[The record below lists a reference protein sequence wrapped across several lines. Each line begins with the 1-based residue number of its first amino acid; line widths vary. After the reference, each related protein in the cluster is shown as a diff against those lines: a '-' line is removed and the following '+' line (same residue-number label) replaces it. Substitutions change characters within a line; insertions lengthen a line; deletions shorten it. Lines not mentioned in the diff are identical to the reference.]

1 MKYLLDTCV
10 ISELVA
16 KRPDPRV
23 TAWIDNIDSE
33 TAFLSAI
40 TLGEIRKG
48 IEKLPDSDRKST
60 LQAWLRDELS
70 IMFSGRVLPIDTPVA
85 LRWGELTGA
94 LESRGKKM
102 AAIDSL
108 IAATALHHHC
118 RLVTRN
124 EDDFKH
130 SGIALLNPW
139 S

>member
-16 KRPDPRV
+16 KRPDPKV

-40 TLGEIRKG
+40 TLGEIRKR

-94 LESRGKKM
+94 LESCGKKM

-108 IAATALHHHC
+108 VAATALHHHC
-118 RLVTRN
+118 RLVTCN

>member
-10 ISELVA
+10 ISELVT

-23 TAWIDNIDSE
+23 TAWIDSIDSE

-48 IEKLPDSDRKST
+48 IEKLSDSDRKST

>member
-23 TAWIDNIDSE
+23 TAWIDSIDSE

-70 IMFSGRVLPIDTPVA
+70 IMFSGRVLSIDTPVA
-85 LRWGELTGA
+85 IRWGELTGA

>member
-16 KRPDPRV
+16 KRPEPKV
-23 TAWIDNIDSE
+23 IACIDSIDPE
-33 TAFLSAI
+33 TAFLSVI

-48 IEKLPDSDRKST
+48 IEKLPKSDRKST
-60 LQAWLRDELS
+60 LQAWLRDELP
-70 IMFSGRVLPIDTPVA
+70 IMFSGRILPIDIPLV
-85 LRWGELTGA
+85 LRWGELAGE

-108 IAATALHHHC
+108 IAATALYHHC

-130 SGIALLNPW
+130 ADISLLNPW

>member
-23 TAWIDNIDSE
+23 TAWIDSIDSE
-33 TAFLSAI
+33 TAFLCAI

-48 IEKLPDSDRKST
+48 IEKLPDSGRKST
-60 LQAWLRDELS
+60 LQAWLRDELP

-85 LRWGELTGA
+85 LRWGELTGE
-94 LESRGKKM
+94 LEVRGKKM

>member
-23 TAWIDNIDSE
+23 TAWIDSIDSE

-85 LRWGELTGA
+85 FRWGELAGA

-130 SGIALLNPW
+130 SGVALLNPW

>member
-10 ISELVA
+10 ILELVA

-23 TAWIDNIDSE
+23 TAWIDSIDSE

-85 LRWGELTGA
+85 IRWGELTGA

>member
-10 ISELVA
+10 ILELVA

-23 TAWIDNIDSE
+23 TAWIDSIDSE

-85 LRWGELTGA
+85 LRWGELAGA

-108 IAATALHHHC
+108 IAATSLHHHC

>member
-16 KRPDPRV
+16 NRPDPRV
-23 TAWIDNIDSE
+23 TAWIDSIDSE
-33 TAFLSAI
+33 TAFLCVI

-48 IEKLPDSDRKST
+48 IEKLPDSGRKST
-60 LQAWLRDELS
+60 LQAWLRDEVS
-70 IMFSGRVLPIDTPVA
+70 IMFSGRVLPIDTSVA
-85 LRWGELTGA
+85 LRWGELTGE

-108 IAATALHHHC
+108 IAATALYHHC
-118 RLVTRN
+118 HLVTRN
-124 EDDFKH
+124 EDDFKN

>member
-23 TAWIDNIDSE
+23 TAWIDSIDSE
-33 TAFLSAI
+33 NAFLSAI

-130 SGIALLNPW
+130 SGVALLNPW

>member
-16 KRPDPRV
+16 KRPDPKV
-23 TAWIDNIDSE
+23 TAWIDSIDSE
-33 TAFLSAI
+33 TAFLCVI

-48 IEKLPDSDRKST
+48 IEKLPDSGRKST
-60 LQAWLRDELS
+60 LQSWLRDELS

-85 LRWGELTGA
+85 LRWGELIGE

-118 RLVTRN
+118 RIVTRN

-130 SGIALLNPW
+130 SGVPLLNPW

>member
-16 KRPDPRV
+16 KRPDSKV
-23 TAWIDNIDSE
+23 TAWIDSIDSE
-33 TAFLSAI
+33 NAFLSAI

-85 LRWGELTGA
+85 LRWGELAGA

-130 SGIALLNPW
+130 SGVALLNPW

>member
-23 TAWIDNIDSE
+23 TAWIDSIDSE
-33 TAFLSAI
+33 NAFLSAI
-40 TLGEIRKG
+40 TLGELRKG

-70 IMFSGRVLPIDTPVA
+70 IIFSGRVLPIDTPVA
-85 LRWGELTGA
+85 LRWGELTGE
-94 LESRGKKM
+94 LEFRGKKM

-130 SGIALLNPW
+130 SGVALLNPW

>member
-23 TAWIDNIDSE
+23 TAWIDSIDSE
-33 TAFLSAI
+33 TAFLCVI

-48 IEKLPDSDRKST
+48 IEKLPDSGRKST

-85 LRWGELTGA
+85 LRWGELTGE

-118 RLVTRN
+118 RIVTRN